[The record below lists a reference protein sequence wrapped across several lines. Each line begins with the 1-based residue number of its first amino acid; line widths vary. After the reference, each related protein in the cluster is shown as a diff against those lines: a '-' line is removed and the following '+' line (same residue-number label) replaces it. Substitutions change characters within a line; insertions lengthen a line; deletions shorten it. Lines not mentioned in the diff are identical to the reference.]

1 MEQERD
7 NLYGQRNA
15 IERLA
20 ANAENNIRLAEKDD
34 EVERNRL
41 CKPLTDR
48 KTEVERQ
55 ILTAKNHIELYER
68 DAAEIVEDCPTCGQK
83 LPESKLT
90 ELKAKRE
97 EYVKKI
103 SAEEAVIE
111 TLNAE
116 LADIRDKVCQAI
128 RQAADQRDEKIA
140 REKAEIT
147 KQQDRLADI
156 DKRVEELCQQVAEL
170 AFDEPE
176 KPDVKPFDDA
186 ALKAAVAKQQ
196 RIDIAQTRV
205 ALIQAQEAAVRI
217 DGLKKQVAEKTKLLK
232 DKEAEYA
239 KVKQNPEVGVKIKA
253 DLDTATALHTELTE
267 QYTAVKTEIA
277 RTEAN
282 IEAAKKTLAEI
293 TEKEKDF
300 TTLNRDSRNAA
311 TEGREWELISKA
323 FGKDGIQALE
333 LDALAPGI
341 SETANRILKS
351 AYGDRF
357 RIEIR
362 TTRLGG
368 TGKKTKQIED
378 FLIYVIDS
386 EDGEAV
392 LLDDKSGGEAVWIKR
407 AIYDAFA
414 VIRKRNTNFAF
425 LTCFQDETD
434 GALDSAAKTA
444 YCQMLE
450 AAHEE
455 SRLRHTIIITHSNEV
470 KAMIDQKIEMEE
482 LAQ

>member
-68 DAAEIVEDCPTCGQK
+68 DAAEISEDCPTCGQK
-83 LPESKLT
+83 LPEDKLA
-90 ELKAKRE
+90 ELKKKRE
-97 EYVKKI
+97 GSLQKI
-103 SAEEAVIE
+103 KAEEAAIE

-116 LADIRDKVCQAI
+116 LDDIRDKVLEAI
-128 RQAADQRDEKIA
+128 QQAADQRDAKIA

-170 AFDEPE
+170 AFDEPQ
-176 KPDVKPFDDA
+176 KPDIKPFDDA

-196 RIDIAQTRV
+196 RIDIAQTRA

-239 KVKQNPEVGVKIKA
+239 KVKQNPEVGAKIKT
-253 DLDTATALHTELTE
+253 DLDTATTRHTELAE
-267 QYTAVKTEIA
+267 QYTAVKSEMA
-277 RTEAN
+277 RVEAN
-282 IEAAKKTLAEI
+282 IEAARKTHAELA
-293 TEKEKDF
+293 EKEKEYSG
-300 TTLNRDSRNAA
+300 LNSEIQSAA
-311 TEGREWELISKA
+311 REGREWELIARA

-341 SETANRILKS
+341 SETANRILES

-357 RIEIR
+357 KITIE
-362 TTRLGG
+362 TTRIGG
-368 TGKKTKQIED
+368 AGKKTKQIED
-378 FLIYVIDS
+378 FVIKVIDS

-392 LLDDKSGGEAVWIKR
+392 NLDDKSGGEAVWIKR

-414 VIRKRNTNFAF
+414 VIRKRNTNFSF
-425 LTCFQDETD
+425 LTCFQDEAD

-450 AAHEE
+450 AAHAE
-455 SRLRHTIIITHSNEV
+455 SNLRHTVIITHSNEV